1 MSSLDGVRSCRRY
14 QEIEVEYQDMNFKK
28 KKEKYSGWTAQ
39 IIQHEIDHCDGILNN
54 FYLCIEEVRRM
65 DFKYCKLEIF
75 IPETH
80 ISQLQ
85 KALQSVDAGHIG
97 NYDSCM
103 SCSQLTSYWRPLGGT
118 SPYIGNV
125 GEISCEPE
133 VKVEVTVFTEKVDET
148 IQAIKEVH
156 PYEEPVINALPIY
169 RTSF

>member
-1 MSSLDGVRSCRRY
+1 
-14 QEIEVEYQDMNFKK
+14 
-28 KKEKYSGWTAQ
+28 
-39 IIQHEIDHCDGILNN
+39 
-54 FYLCIEEVRRM
+54 M

-103 SCSQLTSYWRPLGGT
+103 SCSKVTSYWRPLDGT

-125 GEISCEPE
+125 GEISCEPEVRTPEEKLTQPE

>member
-1 MSSLDGVRSCRRY
+1 
-14 QEIEVEYQDMNFKK
+14 
-28 KKEKYSGWTAQ
+28 
-39 IIQHEIDHCDGILNN
+39 
-54 FYLCIEEVRRM
+54 M

-103 SCSQLTSYWRPLGGT
+103 SCSKVTSYWRPLDGT
-118 SPYIGNV
+118 SPY
-125 GEISCEPE
+125 ISCEPE

-148 IQAIKEVH
+148 IQVIKEVH

>member
-1 MSSLDGVRSCRRY
+1 
-14 QEIEVEYQDMNFKK
+14 
-28 KKEKYSGWTAQ
+28 
-39 IIQHEIDHCDGILNN
+39 
-54 FYLCIEEVRRM
+54 M

-125 GEISCEPE
+125 GEISGEPE

>member
-1 MSSLDGVRSCRRY
+1 MSHGFQVLQIG
-14 QEIEVEYQDMNFKK
+14 NL
-28 KKEKYSGWTAQ
+28 YS
-39 IIQHEIDHCDGILNN
+39 
-54 FYLCIEEVRRM
+54 
-65 DFKYCKLEIF
+65 
-75 IPETH
+75 ETH

-103 SCSQLTSYWRPLGGT
+103 SCSKVTSYWRPLDGT

-148 IQAIKEVH
+148 IQVIKEVH

>member
-1 MSSLDGVRSCRRY
+1 
-14 QEIEVEYQDMNFKK
+14 
-28 KKEKYSGWTAQ
+28 
-39 IIQHEIDHCDGILNN
+39 
-54 FYLCIEEVRRM
+54 M

-85 KALQSVDAGHIG
+85 KALQSVDAGHKV
-97 NYDSCM
+97 
-103 SCSQLTSYWRPLGGT
+103 TSYWRPLDGT

>member
-1 MSSLDGVRSCRRY
+1 
-14 QEIEVEYQDMNFKK
+14 
-28 KKEKYSGWTAQ
+28 
-39 IIQHEIDHCDGILNN
+39 
-54 FYLCIEEVRRM
+54 M

-85 KALQSVDAGHIG
+85 KALQLVDAGHIG

-103 SCSQLTSYWRPLGGT
+103 SCSKVTSYWRPLDGT

-133 VKVEVTVFTEKVDET
+133 MKVEVTVFTEKVDET
-148 IQAIKEVH
+148 IQVIKEVH

>member
-1 MSSLDGVRSCRRY
+1 
-14 QEIEVEYQDMNFKK
+14 
-28 KKEKYSGWTAQ
+28 
-39 IIQHEIDHCDGILNN
+39 
-54 FYLCIEEVRRM
+54 M

-103 SCSQLTSYWRPLGGT
+103 SCSQLTSYWTPLGGT